1 MDSIMPASVA
11 LNMPSTAAEVT
22 VGRPHW
28 PARGG
33 GQSRVSG
40 WGHPAPHQCHF
51 GAPHPPRTLP
61 SPGDAVPGPRLPQGE
76 GVLAGPGC
84 RGAAWHSQG

>member
-1 MDSIMPASVA
+1 MDSMMPASVA

-33 GQSRVSG
+33 RVG
-40 WGHPAPHQCHF
+40 RQGGEHPGDPAPPTSVLTGATLGLPPPF
-51 GAPHPPRTLP
+51 WGAPQ
-61 SPGDAVPGPRLPQGE
+61 PQ
-76 GVLAGPGC
+76 
-84 RGAAWHSQG
+84 